1 MTAVEIT
8 QHGPAL
14 WARINRPERA
24 NACGSEVMAGLEAW
38 LERGRAADVRV
49 LVLTGTGASFCAGA
63 DLKEAAALAEDE
75 ESLLA
80 LLRRGRDL
88 VCAIRDA
95 PEPVLAA
102 VNGAAYAGGLELLL
116 ACDIA
121 VAAASARLGD
131 RHLTQGQV
139 PGWGSSALLPEA
151 VGRVAATRLLLSG
164 EAVDAAEALRIGL
177 VSEVVANDEL
187 EARVTALGAAVA
199 GHDEPAV
206 ARMLRLTRRDPA
218 DLAAARAHEWDVLQ
232 EHVASASTRQ
242 HAVRFSHRTR
252 TEEP

>member
-1 MTAVEIT
+1 MTAVEVE
-8 QHGPAL
+8 QRGPVL

-24 NACGSEVMAGLEAW
+24 NACGSEVMVGLESW
-38 LERGRAADVRV
+38 LRRGRDADVRV

-63 DLKEAAALAEDE
+63 DLKEAAALAQDE

-80 LLRRGRDL
+80 FLLRGRDL

-95 PEPVLAA
+95 PRPVLAA
-102 VNGAAYAGGLELLL
+102 VNGAAYAGGLELVL

-121 VAAASARLGD
+121 VAGGSARLGD
-131 RHLTQGQV
+131 RHLAQGQV
-139 PGWGSSALLPEA
+139 PGWGSSALLPVA
-151 VGRVAATRLLLSG
+151 VGRAAATRLLLSG
-164 EAVDAAEALRIGL
+164 EAVAAPEALRIGL
-177 VSEVVANDEL
+177 VSEVVDDQDL
-187 EARVTALGAAVA
+187 DARVTELATAVA

-206 ARMLRLTRRDPA
+206 ARMLRLTRRDAA
-218 DLAAARAHEWDVLQ
+218 DLAAARSHEWEVLQ

-242 HAVRFSHRTR
+242 HAVRFAHRTP